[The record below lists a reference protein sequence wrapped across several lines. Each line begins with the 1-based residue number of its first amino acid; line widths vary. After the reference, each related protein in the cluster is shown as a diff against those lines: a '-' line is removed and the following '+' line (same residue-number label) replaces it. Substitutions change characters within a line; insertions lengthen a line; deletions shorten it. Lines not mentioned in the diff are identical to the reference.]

1 MNNKWILGSVG
12 LIGLAIGL
20 SWSYFG
26 GTHHDHSNGHTENHQ
41 MHMEKNDSSHK
52 MDHSEHTKKEME
64 KIPVSDSLRPVLD
77 KVIMAYFDLQK
88 ALSKDDLEQAK
99 KTSAWMISKLGKGS
113 HEGLSESAKSIWT
126 QEKQAIK
133 VSLGQIQNA
142 TTLSE
147 ARGSFEGLSKNIET
161 LVTRFGVPKGQQI
174 SKYHCPMVDKDR
186 GASWLQNSEGTQ
198 NPYYGSQMF
207 SCGNKVGD
215 L

>member
-1 MNNKWILGSVG
+1 MNNKWILGSVV

-20 SWSYFG
+20 SWSYFS
-26 GTHHDHSNGHTENHQ
+26 GTHHDHSNAHPENHQ

-52 MDHSEHTKKEME
+52 MDHSEHTKNKME
-64 KIPVSDSLRPVLD
+64 KISVSDSLRSVLD

-99 KTSAWMISKLGKGS
+99 KTSAWMISKLTKGS
-113 HEGLSESAKSIWT
+113 HKGLSDSAESIWNH
-126 QEKQAIK
+126 EKQAIK
-133 VSLGQIQNA
+133 VSLRQIQNA
-142 TTLSE
+142 TTLSK
-147 ARGSFEGLSKNIET
+147 ARNSFEGLSKNIET
-161 LVTRFGVPKGQQI
+161 LITRFGVPKGQHI
-174 SKYHCPMVDKDR
+174 SKYHCPMVDKNK